1 MPNPTI
7 SYRRSTFWTDAPVS
21 VDDYRIASGSW
32 TQDDGVTLRRS
43 LAGEPGSPQALHAAF
58 DFLQRN
64 AEGRYSDRTLM
75 AISRWS
81 GRAESIVSGGVD
93 SDGPLPWVFSLSKE
107 VAYDED
113 TEVKSGG
120 TVALAVTLPAEWGA
134 KLVMAVHPDGRRQ
147 GYGTRLMYHVKD
159 YVSGVHAWV
168 GNTNIVGQ
176 QFLLSIGM
184 SPSSMNGRGAL
195 LYSFGDIPESDGV
208 AR

>member
-1 MPNPTI
+1 MPFTDTIPT
-7 SYRRSTFWTDAPVS
+7 SLHY
-21 VDDYRIASGSW
+21 ASGTW
-32 TQDDGVTLRRS
+32 DAGDGTTLRRS
-43 LAGEPGSPQALHAAF
+43 LAGEPGSPQAFLAAF

-81 GRAESIVSGGVD
+81 SRSEDMLLDGVTPN
-93 SDGPLPWVFSLSKE
+93 GPMPWVFSLGKE
-107 VAYDED
+107 VTYDEE

-134 KLVMAVHPDGRRQ
+134 KFVMAVHPDARRH
-147 GYGTRLMYHVKD
+147 GYGSRLINHAQD
-159 YVSGVHAWV
+159 YVSGLHSWV
-168 GNTNIVGQ
+168 GNTNIAGQ

-184 SPSSMNGRGAL
+184 TPTSMNGRGAL
-195 LYSFGDIPESDGV
+195 LYSYGDIPESDGV